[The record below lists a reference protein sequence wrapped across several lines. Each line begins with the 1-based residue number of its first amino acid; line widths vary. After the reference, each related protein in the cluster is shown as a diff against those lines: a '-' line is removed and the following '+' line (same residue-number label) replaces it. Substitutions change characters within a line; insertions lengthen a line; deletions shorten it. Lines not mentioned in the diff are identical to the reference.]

1 MILTDYLCF
10 EEKRVIKS
18 HRLDCIFSTGG
29 YEPIESKKKIGRD
42 KVVRL
47 YCYLGGVPDSFS
59 AHAKRETDMAITD
72 GGSSWSSVYTPDA
85 EHHLIGYGD
94 MAGTDDALLFL
105 FSADYKK
112 MEIFVVR
119 GRKNNQKMLHTMFV
133 DGELDEDIERL
144 REQAKPTNAD

>member
-1 MILTDYLCF
+1 MIPTDYLCF

-18 HRLDCIFSTGG
+18 HRLDCTFSTRG
-29 YEPIESKKKIGRD
+29 YEPIESKKKMGRD
-42 KVVRL
+42 KVERL
-47 YCYLGGVPDSFS
+47 YCYLTGIPDSFN
-59 AHAKRETDMAITD
+59 ANAKRKADMAITD

-85 EHHLIGYGD
+85 ENPLMGYGD

-119 GRKNNQKMLHTMFV
+119 GRKNNKKMLHTMFV